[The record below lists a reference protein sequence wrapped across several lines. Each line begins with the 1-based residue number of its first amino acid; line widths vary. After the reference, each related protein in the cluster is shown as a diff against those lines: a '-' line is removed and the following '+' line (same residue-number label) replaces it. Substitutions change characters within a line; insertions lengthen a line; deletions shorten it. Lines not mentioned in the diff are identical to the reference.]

1 MRVLL
6 VNDDPAFLDTLA
18 RILEGEP
25 GVLVVGRARTAA
37 EAIVQS
43 ANLLPDVVVMDVE
56 MPGIDGLETTR
67 RLKARPNAP
76 RVVLVSIY
84 ANDEHHRVA
93 REAGANAFLGK
104 SEVPWALVGAL
115 LELDETVARE
125 AGREDACAGGRP
137 AAPPAIRA
145 RVLIVDDNPDVA
157 GMLAEMLGDAGYQVQ
172 TATSGR
178 AALLRLDAEP
188 FDLILSDVR
197 MPQMDG
203 PAFYRDL
210 AERHPDLARRVIFVT
225 GDLLTTDA
233 ADFLVQSGVPSLG
246 KPFTL
251 SELNDVVR
259 RVLARPAG
267 PARPPCAACDQER

>member
-6 VNDDPAFLDTLA
+6 VDDDPAFLDTLA
-18 RILEGEP
+18 RILEAETGI
-25 GVLVVGRARTAA
+25 LVVGRARSAA
-37 EAIVQS
+37 EAIVQA

-67 RLKARPNAP
+67 RLKARPDAP
-76 RVVLVSIY
+76 RVLLVSIY
-84 ANDEHHRVA
+84 ANDEHRRAA
-93 REAGANAFLGK
+93 REVGADAFLGK
-104 SEVPWALVGAL
+104 SELAWALVGTL
-115 LELDETVARE
+115 LDLDETAARARE
-125 AGREDACAGGRP
+125 AAGRACASGRP
-137 AAPPAIRA
+137 APPPIRA

-157 GMLAEMLGDAGYQVQ
+157 TLLADMLIDAGYQVQ
-172 TATSGR
+172 AATSGP
-178 AALLRLDAEP
+178 AALLRVDAEP

-210 AERHPDLARRVIFVT
+210 AERHPELAHRVIFVT

-233 ADFLVQSGVPSLG
+233 AEFLVRSGVPSLG

-251 SELNDVVR
+251 SELNDLVR